1 MDTELRATHD
11 LPLSSFD
18 VLFQLALAP
27 MGRLRLSELGDKLLI
42 TLSGISRL
50 VDRLERVGLVR
61 RETDPEDRRSYYAM
75 LTVEGEARLCRAQP
89 THVARVWSPTP
100 PRAPAPIPARR

>member
-1 MDTELRATHD
+1 MDAELRAEHD
-11 LPLSSFD
+11 LPLCSFD

-27 MGRLRLSELGDKLLI
+27 GSRLRLSELTDRVPI
-42 TLSGISRL
+42 TLSGISRPF
-50 VDRLERVGLVR
+50 DRLEREGLVR

-75 LTVEGEARLCRAQP
+75 LTVEGEARLCRAQF

-100 PRAPAPIPARR
+100 PHAPAPIPAHC